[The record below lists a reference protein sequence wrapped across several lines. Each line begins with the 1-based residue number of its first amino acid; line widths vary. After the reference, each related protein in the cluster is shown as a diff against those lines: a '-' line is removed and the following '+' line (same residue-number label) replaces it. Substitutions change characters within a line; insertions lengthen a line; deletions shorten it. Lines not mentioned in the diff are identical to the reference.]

1 MAVFTWWNEPV
12 IRLRP
17 ATKTL
22 RGSTVPDWENAAQ
35 KTIEDCSAQ
44 PSTTSLSQDGRV
56 LGISDS
62 MTLYAPYDA
71 DIREGDR
78 IVHDSDTYAVIGVP
92 KRWRSPTGRV
102 SNLQASIER
111 WSG

>member
-1 MAVFTWWNEPV
+1 MAVFVWWNESV
-12 IRLRP
+12 TRLRP
-17 ATKTL
+17 ATRTL
-22 RGSTVPDWENAAQ
+22 RGSAVPDWEHAASA
-35 KTIEDCSAQ
+35 TINECSLQ

-56 LGISDS
+56 LGIMDA

-78 IVHDSDTYAVIGVP
+78 ITHGSETYAVIGVP
-92 KRWRSPTGRV
+92 KRWKSPTGRV
-102 SNLQASIER
+102 SNMQVSIER